1 MIIYQ
6 ITNEVNGKFYIG
18 KTTKTIEE
26 RFREHLYESRYERNG
41 SYLYKSMRKYGTE
54 HYTIKIIECQVDETN
69 LDERERYWI
78 EKLNPHYNLT
88 EGGGGGDTS
97 SSPKFIQSMKE
108 YHSRKPREEYS
119 TYGMLGKK
127 QSQKWRESIKK
138 SNSKPISIEGVVY
151 PSITEGEKNHPGVKV
166 RYRIDSPKYPDW
178 FRLSSK

>member
-26 RFREHLYESRYERNG
+26 RFQSHIYESRYGRNG
-41 SYLYKSMRKYGTE
+41 SYLYNSMRKHGVE
-54 HYTIKIIECQVDETN
+54 NYTIKVVECQVPETK
-69 LDERERYWI
+69 LDDRERYWI
-78 EKLNPHYNLT
+78 EKLKPQYNLT

-97 SSPKFIQSMKE
+97 SSPKFIQSMKD

-127 QSQKWRESIKK
+127 QRPESIEKMRRKK
-138 SNSKPISIEGVVY
+138 WKPISIEGVIY

-166 RYRIDSPKYPDW
+166 RYRLNSPNYPDW
-178 FRLSSK
+178 FRLSS